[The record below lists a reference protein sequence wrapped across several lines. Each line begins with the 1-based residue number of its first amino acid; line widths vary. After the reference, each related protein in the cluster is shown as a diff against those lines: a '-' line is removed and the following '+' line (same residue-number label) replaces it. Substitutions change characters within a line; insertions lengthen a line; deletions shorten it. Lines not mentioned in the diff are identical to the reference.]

1 VVSVDLPEIRPIEQA
16 GLITIAENA
25 GEFAEQ
31 IKGMIRDQSPEL
43 IKARQAFARENTW
56 ADRYRIT
63 TSEIVS
69 IFPKVSILI
78 AIHNNLELNKSCL
91 SSILGK
97 TDYPNYEVILVD
109 NASTD
114 GSREYVLELSGNDS
128 RVRVILN
135 EENESFAKANNRALG
150 AAEGEYVVYLN
161 NDTIVTQGWIT
172 RLLQHLKSD
181 PTIGMIGPVS
191 NAVGNEA
198 KIEVDYTS
206 PEGIDAF
213 ASLYCRKHEGEIF
226 DIPVL
231 ALFCTMIKRSIME
244 SVGRLDESYGVGM
257 FEDDDLCVR
266 IKNAGF
272 RLVCAEDVFIHHFQQ
287 GTFKLLPPDVF
298 KQVFESNR
306 RRFEEKWGPWKPH
319 QQRKPAA
326 ATKVGSP

>member
-1 VVSVDLPEIRPIEQA
+1 MKNVKFPGEMPYSRLPGILKSWDACIIPFRKVPLTEATNPVKVYEMLAAGMPVVSVDLPEIRSIEQA
-16 GLITIAENA
+16 GLIKTAENA
-25 GEFAEQ
+25 AEFAEQ
-31 IKGMIRDQSPEL
+31 IKRMMRDQSPEL

-56 ADRYRIT
+56 ADRCRIT

-69 IFPKVSILI
+69 VFPKVSVLI

-91 SSILGK
+91 ASILGK

-135 EENESFAKANNRALG
+135 EENESFAKANNRALD

-172 RLLQHLKSD
+172 RLLRHLKSD

-198 KIEVDYTS
+198 KIEVDYMS
-206 PEGIDAF
+206 PDGIDAF
-213 ASLYCRKHEGEIF
+213 ASLYCRKHVRR
-226 DIPVL
+226 DIRYTRTCAVL
-231 ALFCTMIKRSIME
+231 HNDQTFHSGKR
-244 SVGRLDESYGVGM
+244 R
-257 FEDDDLCVR
+257 
-266 IKNAGF
+266 
-272 RLVCAEDVFIHHFQQ
+272 
-287 GTFKLLPPDVF
+287 
-298 KQVFESNR
+298 
-306 RRFEEKWGPWKPH
+306 
-319 QQRKPAA
+319 PA
-326 ATKVGSP
+326 